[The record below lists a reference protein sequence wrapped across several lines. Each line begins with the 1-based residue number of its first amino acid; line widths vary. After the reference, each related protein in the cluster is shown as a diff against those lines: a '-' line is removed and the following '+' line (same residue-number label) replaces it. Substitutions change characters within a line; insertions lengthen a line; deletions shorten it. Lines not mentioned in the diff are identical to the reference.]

1 MIANHYLSKLSVEQ
15 DDDKWC
21 LVSHAENTVSEYVDS
36 LGAIAVRLGK
46 SPVVVLIDAAEVRT
60 LRVKVPGRTESQV
73 KQAAPYVVE
82 EELAADIDELD
93 IHVSKADVN
102 GERII
107 TVYELDAVRVFCQQ
121 LAQVGITISEVIP
134 DASLIATKPNQ
145 LIAHCTN
152 DRVLYGYDKGLFAA
166 TDSEIFPIVLNRLIR
181 DENLSE
187 VLIVTDAD
195 HSLSPDADALLEER
209 IVKEHPDLKIN
220 IQSTQKS
227 AFYNMASRLAVEGE
241 NNFIPNLYPQEL
253 AYKAPFGAS
262 RRASFLVAAG
272 LAVIALLTHIFFIW
286 SGNQSARAE
295 LVSLQ
300 SQQRAVFSEAFPEIK
315 RVVNAEAQAK
325 QRLAE
330 LKKQGP
336 PPAEFLAVLRST
348 TAFLERNT
356 PQDLRLTGFSFA
368 DGVLLLRTESK
379 DMAVLENY
387 RSELSGFISAE
398 VVNAET
404 GEDVVRGAIRVK
416 SNQ

>member
-1 MIANHYLSKLSVEQ
+1 MIANHYLGKVSIEQ
-15 DDDKWC
+15 DDGRWC
-21 LVSHAENTVSEYVDS
+21 LISRAENTFNEYIDS

-46 SPVVVLIDAAEVRT
+46 SPVVALIDAASVRT
-60 LRVKVPGRTESQV
+60 LRAKVPGRTESQV

-82 EELAADIDELD
+82 EELADDIDELN
-93 IHVSKADVN
+93 IHVSKIDAN

-107 TVYELDAVRVFCQQ
+107 TAYELDAIRIFCQQ
-121 LAQVGITISEVIP
+121 LTQAGITISEAVP
-134 DASLIATKPNQ
+134 DASLIATSPHQ
-145 LIAHCTN
+145 LIAHGTA
-152 DRVLYGYDKGLFAA
+152 DRVLYGYDNGLFTA
-166 TDSEIFPIVLNRLIR
+166 TDTEIFPVVLNRLIR

-187 VLIVTDAD
+187 VIIVTDAGC
-195 HSLSPDADALLEER
+195 SPVIDENAPLEER
-209 IVKEHPDLKIN
+209 IRKEHPDLEIKIE
-220 IQSTQKS
+220 STQES
-227 AFYNMASRLAVEGE
+227 ALRNLVSRLPVDGAS
-241 NNFIPNLYPQEL
+241 NHIPDLYPPEL
-253 AYKAPFGAS
+253 GPNAPFGAS
-262 RRASFLVAAG
+262 SRTSYLVAAG
-272 LAVIALLTHIFFIW
+272 LAVIALLTHIGFMW
-286 SGNQSARAE
+286 SSNQSTRAD

-300 SQQRAVFSEAFPEIK
+300 TQQKAIFSEAFPEIQ

-348 TAFLERNT
+348 TEFLEHNT
-356 PQDLRLTGFSFA
+356 PQDLRLTGFSFS

-387 RSELSGFISAE
+387 RSELSGFVSAE

-404 GEDVVRGAIRVK
+404 GEDVVHGAIRVK